1 MRMAMATVLLLAL
14 SACGERGPAQ
24 PTPSAPASAKT
35 EAAPESPASPT
46 PSTTPPSAPVAQPA
60 GVMPAP
66 GAIGYAGF
74 GPAPFGATE
83 EQVRMA
89 WGKDLTGP
97 KPDTPAGCYY
107 LMPQPRPQVG
117 YRIGF
122 MFEDSRFVRIDVD
135 TPDIEAPGGGRIGMT
150 TQDIQR
156 LYAGHVQMQNHKYVE
171 GGHYL
176 RIPNPGGGSGVVL
189 FETDADGRVTAWRIG
204 EPPQVDYVEGCS

>member
-1 MRMAMATVLLLAL
+1 MRIAIAAVLMLAL
-14 SACGERGPAQ
+14 SSCGERGSSQPPPAAQ
-24 PTPSAPASAKT
+24 APAPT
-35 EAAPESPASPT
+35 EAAPAAAASTPAPASNPIAT
-46 PSTTPPSAPVAQPA
+46 GA
-60 GVMPAP
+60 MPAP

-74 GPAPFGATE
+74 GPAPFGADE

-89 WGKDLTGP
+89 WGKALDGP

-107 LMPQPRPQVG
+107 LLPQPRSQHG

-122 MFEDSRFVRIDVD
+122 MFEDARFVRIDVD
-135 TPDIEAPGGGRIGMT
+135 APDIEAPGGGRVGMT

-156 LYAGHVQMQNHKYVE
+156 LYAGHVQVQNHKYVE

-176 RIPNPGGGSGVVL
+176 RVPNPGGGSGVVL
-189 FETDADGRVTAWRIG
+189 FETDATGRVTAWRIG

>member
-1 MRMAMATVLLLAL
+1 
-14 SACGERGPAQ
+14 
-24 PTPSAPASAKT
+24 
-35 EAAPESPASPT
+35 
-46 PSTTPPSAPVAQPA
+46 
-60 GVMPAP
+60 MPAP
-66 GAIGYAGF
+66 GAIGFAGF

-89 WGKDLTGP
+89 WGKELTGP
-97 KPDTPAGCYY
+97 KPDTAAGCHY
-107 LMPQPRPQVG
+107 LMPEPRTQRG

-122 MFEDSRFVRIDVD
+122 MFENERFVRIDVD
-135 TPDIEAPGGGRIGMT
+135 TDDIEAPGGGRVGMT

-189 FETDADGRVTAWRIG
+189 FETDAEGRVTAWRIG

>member
-1 MRMAMATVLLLAL
+1 MRMAIAAVLLLAL
-14 SACGERGPAQ
+14 SACGEREPSRAPAPAQ
-24 PTPSAPASAKT
+24 APATPGGEAAAPASG
-35 EAAPESPASPT
+35 PT
-46 PSTTPPSAPVAQPA
+46 PPPSSATPA
-60 GVMPAP
+60 GAMPAP
-66 GAIGYAGF
+66 GAIGFAGF
-74 GPAPFGATE
+74 GPAPFGSTE

-89 WGKDLTGP
+89 WGKELSGP
-97 KPDTPAGCYY
+97 KPDTPDGCYY
-107 LMPQPRPQVG
+107 LMPQPRAQGG

-122 MFEDSRFVRIDVD
+122 MFENERFVRIDVD
-135 TPDIEAPGGGRIGMT
+135 TDDIEAPGGGRVGMT

-189 FETDADGRVTAWRIG
+189 FETDAEGRVTAWRIG

>member
-1 MRMAMATVLLLAL
+1 MRMANAAVLLLAL
-14 SACGERGPAQ
+14 SACGEREPSRAPAPAQ
-24 PTPSAPASAKT
+24 APATPVSPAVTPAQGPTPTPSSAT
-35 EAAPESPASPT
+35 
-46 PSTTPPSAPVAQPA
+46 PA

-89 WGKDLTGP
+89 WGRELTGP
-97 KPDTPAGCYY
+97 KPDTAGGCHY
-107 LMPQPRPQVG
+107 LMPEPRC
-117 YRIGF
+117 
-122 MFEDSRFVRIDVD
+122 VRIDVD
-135 TPDIEAPGGGRIGMT
+135 ADDIEAPGGGRVGMT

>member
-1 MRMAMATVLLLAL
+1 MRMAIAAVLLLAL
-14 SACGERGPAQ
+14 SACGEREPSRAPAPAQ
-24 PTPSAPASAKT
+24 APATPVSPAVTPAQGPTPTPSNVT
-35 EAAPESPASPT
+35 
-46 PSTTPPSAPVAQPA
+46 PA

-89 WGKDLTGP
+89 WGRELTGP
-97 KPDTPAGCYY
+97 KPDTAGGCHY
-107 LMPQPRPQVG
+107 LMPEPRTQRG

-122 MFEDSRFVRIDVD
+122 MFENERFVRIDVD
-135 TPDIEAPGGGRIGMT
+135 ADDIEAPGGGRVGMT

-189 FETDADGRVTAWRIG
+189 FETDAEGRVTAWRIG